1 MIILHF
7 FLRAAI
13 FISLANAFVTVALQ
27 GREKE
32 EMRREEKRK
41 KGNEGIY
48 ENDSI
53 IIHLSLVLLTSW
65 LCR

>member
-1 MIILHF
+1 MIINF
-7 FLRAAI
+7 FLQAAI

-32 EMRREEKRK
+32 ETRREERLGEERT
-41 KGNEGIY
+41 GNEG
-48 ENDSI
+48 EHSI
-53 IIHLSLVLLTSW
+53 IVHLSLVFLTSW